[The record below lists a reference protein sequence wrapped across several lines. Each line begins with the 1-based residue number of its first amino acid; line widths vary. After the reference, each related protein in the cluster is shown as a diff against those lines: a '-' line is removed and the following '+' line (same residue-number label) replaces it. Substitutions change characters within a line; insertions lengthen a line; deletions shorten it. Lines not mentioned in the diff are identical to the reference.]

1 MRQLHTT
8 LFLMLFIT
16 FNVNAQKTKIRGF
29 MDINSTYNSVN
40 GTASF
45 GLGEQDLFITT
56 DISDRLSFL
65 GESVFKY
72 SATSTSKFNVS
83 LERAVFKYNFKGNH
97 NFVAG
102 KFHTPV
108 NYWNDSY
115 HHGRVFFPTIGRPEL
130 FNQKI
135 IPIHT
140 TGIGMMGENFGKL
153 KMGYNLMIG
162 NGLGSTDIKDNDR
175 FKSYTI
181 AGHMKPIE
189 YLRIGMS
196 AYIDKITDGSKK
208 SNEDVSQQVY
218 SVSVAYFNKFEF
230 LGEMAYTNNSTDSLG
245 RQSTIAAYIYMGYK
259 IKDMIVPY
267 VRLDYIGFGEQDMY
281 YVHNKTNS
289 YTIGVRYEINYLTAL
304 KFEYNYKLTELANT
318 AGQTFNLQLAL
329 GF

>member
-1 MRQLHTT
+1 
-8 LFLMLFIT
+8 
-16 FNVNAQKTKIRGF
+16 